1 MLVINRADLKN
12 AVGKFEATNEYLRSN
27 LKQQLSDFTYNQII
41 DKSDLITKWIRQ
53 QQHWSKKVD

>member
-27 LKQQLSDFTYNQII
+27 LKQQLSDFTYNQTI
-41 DKSDLITKWIRQ
+41 DKSDLI
-53 QQHWSKKVD
+53 KKIWQ

>member
-1 MLVINRADLKN
+1 MLVINGADLKN
-12 AVGKFEATNEYLRSN
+12 AVGKFEAINEYLRSN